1 MSVSDT
7 KIRRRCAKLL
17 RQINAGE
24 HLDLDGLV
32 ARIAAWRGREII
44 LLPFNLPA
52 GTPCGLWLSL
62 NGKDVIFYDNN
73 TSILHQ
79 KHIIAHELGHIAF
92 DHNKGENSVIDS
104 QAASD
109 LFPNFSPEFIM
120 KALGRTHYSS
130 EVEREAETFATV
142 AIQGSSRLDEKLKA
156 GDAATER
163 FTRAVEDGIL

>member
-7 KIRRRCAKLL
+7 RIRRRCAKLL
-17 RQINAGE
+17 RQINSGE
-24 HLDLDGLV
+24 PFDLDDLV
-32 ARIAAWRGREII
+32 VRIAAWRGREII

-62 NGKDVIFYDNN
+62 NDKDVIFYDKN

-92 DHNKGENSVIDS
+92 DHNKGENSAINS
-104 QAASD
+104 QVASD
-109 LFPNFSPEFIM
+109 LFPNFSPELII

-142 AIQGSSRLDEKLKA
+142 AIQGSPRSDENLKA